1 MPYPPVGKPP
11 SKWKPW
17 HKVTLGV
24 IAALGLCL
32 CGVAVFAPDSPDT
45 PAKPGGTAAA
55 QQAAGNASTA
65 PATDPVAAA
74 PTTGAAGTSPTTK
87 AAPAAPRTTKP
98 SPKPTTTKP
107 VYYANC
113 DAVAAAGLDEIR
125 KGQPGFRKALDRD
138 GDGVAC
144 EADDDEPADDDTG
157 DEGGDTGGG
166 GTDPR
171 FRTCAEANA
180 NGYGPY
186 REGVDPEY
194 AWYQDRDKDGEVCE

>member
-1 MPYPPVGKPP
+1 MPYAPPGRPP
-11 SKWKPW
+11 SRWKPW

-24 IAALGLCL
+24 VAALGLCV
-32 CGVAVFAPDSPDT
+32 CGVAAFAPDSPKT
-45 PAKPGGTAAA
+45 PAGPESTAAA
-55 QQAAGNASTA
+55 QQVADSSTA
-65 PATDPVAAA
+65 PATEAVVAT
-74 PTTGAAGTSPTTK
+74 PTATKTTT
-87 AAPAAPRTTKP
+87 PAAPKTTKP
-98 SPKPTTTKP
+98 KPAPTTTKP

-113 DAVAAAGLDEIR
+113 AAVEAAGLYEIR
-125 KGQPGFRKALDRD
+125 KGQPGYRKALDRD

-144 EADDDEPADDDTG
+144 EADDTEPADDDTG
-157 DEGGDTGGG
+157 DDDGGDSGSG

-194 AWYQDRDKDGEVCE
+194 DWYQDRDGDGEVCE